1 MAACWL
7 MQGFATR
14 HAQEAADGISYLE
27 IAYKVVAGNWHALLN
42 SYWSP
47 GYPLVLAAFLKIF
60 DPSPAHE
67 LLMMRLVGWLTLVAA
82 LAAFEYFLRAFSRFR
97 LSLVAATS
105 RDQPLLTANE
115 FRIIAYGLFF
125 WCTTVLV
132 PSSNEHP
139 DILVFLIFLLAS
151 AVAMDLLT
159 APRGYARYLLFGV
172 ILGIGYIVKAVLF
185 PLGFVFLVALALYR
199 SQRTFKL
206 ILSAAIFLLIC
217 APLIYGLSQTKHR
230 FTIGDV
236 GPVARAQTMSL
247 YDFANLSPGTPV
259 PAAPH
264 IQIYTGGIWSG
275 SYPGWTEPSIRFTG
289 NVPHVPLRR
298 QLNKTHIVLRF
309 YFDMLATSLGALT
322 CAVLILIFMQQDL
335 IAYAGNFFRATV
347 LWMPAVAGFAAY
359 ATLRAEGRFLPGF
372 LMALFAAICMAL
384 GPGRLPDASEFTKY
398 IVYAAAIILAAQGIA
413 EAGHSTSKASAGF
426 PDWQVA
432 AALPQFGVS
441 AGDKVSFLGDAL
453 TDHLWA
459 HLARVE
465 IVGEIPKDDV
475 LTYWASTEEQ
485 KQQALQELSGAG
497 AKALVAPNV
506 PSSALPEGWKQIAG
520 TPYFVLELPATPT
533 SNQ

>member
-1 MAACWL
+1 MAVCWL
-7 MQGFATR
+7 AQGYATR
-14 HAQEAADGISYLE
+14 HTQQAADGISYLE
-27 IAYKVVAGNWHALLN
+27 IAYQALAGNWHALLN

-47 GYPLVLAAFLKIF
+47 GYPIVLAVFLKIF

-67 LLMMRLVGWLTLVAA
+67 LFMMRMVGWLTLIAA
-82 LAAFEYFLRAFSRFR
+82 LAAFEYFLRACSRFR
-97 LSLVAATS
+97 LSLVVATGQEPPIL
-105 RDQPLLTANE
+105 RTNQ
-115 FRIIAYGLFF
+115 FRMLADALFF

-151 AVAMDLLT
+151 AVAMDLL
-159 APRGYARYLLFGV
+159 AGPRGYGRYLLFGA

-217 APLIYGLSQTKHR
+217 APLVFGLSHTKGR

-264 IQIYTGGIWSG
+264 IQIYSGGIWSG
-275 SYPGWTEPSIRFTG
+275 SYPAWTEPSIRFTG
-289 NVPHVPLRR
+289 KVPHVPLRR

-322 CAVLILIFMQQDL
+322 CAVLILIFTQRDFV
-335 IAYAGNFFRATV
+335 AFTANFFRATV
-347 LWMPAVAGFAAY
+347 LWMPALAGFAAY

-372 LMALFAAICMAL
+372 LMAFFAAICIAL
-384 GPGRLPDASEFTKY
+384 GPARIADGSKFTKY
-398 IVYAAAIILAAQGIA
+398 IVYAATIVLVAQA
-413 EAGHSTSKASAGF
+413 VVEAGHTASSASSGF
-426 PDWQVA
+426 PDWQLA
-432 AALPQFGVS
+432 ATLPSFGVA
-441 AGDKVSFLGDAL
+441 AGDKVGFLGDAL
-453 TDHLWA
+453 EDHVWA

-475 LTYWASTEEQ
+475 LTYWAATTEE

-497 AKALVAPNV
+497 AKVLVAPNV
-506 PSSALPEGWKQIAG
+506 PPSAWPEGWKQVAG
-520 TPYFVLELPATPT
+520 TQYFILELPATRT
-533 SNQ
+533 TN